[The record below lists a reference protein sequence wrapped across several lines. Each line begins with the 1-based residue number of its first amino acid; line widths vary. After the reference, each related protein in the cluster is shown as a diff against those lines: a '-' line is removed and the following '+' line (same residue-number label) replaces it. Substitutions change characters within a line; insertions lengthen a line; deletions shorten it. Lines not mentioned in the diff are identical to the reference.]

1 MTGTGLHRSDRGR
14 KRRADIAY
22 TAGVILLVAV
32 LAWIVI
38 TIQTLSASLHQA
50 LADRDALAKQVQRL
64 GGVPVAGPRGHPG
77 KDGTST
83 PGAKGPKGDR
93 GEPGAKSTIPGPRGP
108 AGSPGPSGSPGA
120 DGKDGQPGQP
130 GADSTV
136 PGPSGPPG
144 PSARD
149 GKDGADG
156 KDGRDGQTC
165 PDGYTLE
172 PDPQDPDTLV
182 CRRKGASSDQP
193 ATVSPSPSPTSSP
206 SKTPL
211 LPSLLGG
218 GLKGRGG
225 A

>member
-1 MTGTGLHRSDRGR
+1 M
-14 KRRADIAY
+14 Y
-22 TAGVILLVAV
+22 TAGVVLLVAL

-38 TIQTLSASLHQA
+38 TIQSLSAQLHQA
-50 LADRDALAKQVQRL
+50 LADRDALARQVQRM
-64 GGVPVAGPRGHPG
+64 GGVPVVGPRGHPG

-93 GEPGAKSTIPGPRGP
+93 GEPGAQSTARGPRGP
-108 AGSPGPSGSPGA
+108 AGSPGPSGSPGTN
-120 DGKDGQPGQP
+120 GKDGQSGAP

-136 PGPSGPPG
+136 PGPTGPAG
-144 PSARD
+144 SNGRD
-149 GKDGADG
+149 GTDG

-165 PDGYTLE
+165 PDGYVLE

-193 ATVSPSPSPTSSP
+193 STVSPSPTSSP
-206 SKTPL
+206 SETPL
-211 LPSLLGG
+211 LPNLLGG
-218 GLKGRGG
+218 RLNRRGG